1 MISTNKKREETSS
14 KTYTVERLLKQR
26 KRKGRIEYLV
36 KWKHY
41 DKSHNSWEPEG
52 NILDKSLIDSYKKQI
67 KSISRRTLSPKKS
80 IRNQND
86 DISSVKN
93 DSIHECDEQLEK
105 EDDNNKQEKTINST
119 SIDYWYPPPI
129 CEQKA
134 KIAITDITS
143 DNVTITFRELI

>member
-67 KSISRRTLSPKKS
+67 KSTSRRTLSPKKS

-86 DISSVKN
+86 DLSSVKN
-93 DSIHECDEQLEK
+93 DSIHDGDEQLEK
-105 EDDNNKQEKTINST
+105 EDDNNKQEKIINST
-119 SIDYWYPPPI
+119 SIDYWYPPV